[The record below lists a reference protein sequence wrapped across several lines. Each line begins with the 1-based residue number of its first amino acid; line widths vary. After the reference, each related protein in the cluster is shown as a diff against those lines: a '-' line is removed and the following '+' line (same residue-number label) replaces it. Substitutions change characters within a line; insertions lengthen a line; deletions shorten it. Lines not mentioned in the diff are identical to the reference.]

1 MGAPRC
7 GRASGSPH
15 GVGGSGSGPDG
26 FFPDGDGGFDFFE
39 VPLADFEGGG
49 AVFGVDAEEEAGFE
63 GGDEAEAVLDE
74 DAVGAVLG
82 EAFFEE
88 GGEGFLGHGE
98 VGGVVDAGDGLAV
111 FGASD
116 GAEELDLGAFFGFEA
131 GGFGEDG
138 VGGEEE
144 GHVRLRIADFGLRIG
159 AGGYLGRIQMLR

>member
-1 MGAPRC
+1 MRCDWGPRC

-15 GVGGSGSGPDG
+15 GGGGSGCPDG
-26 FFPDGDGGFDFFE
+26 FFPDGDGGLNLFE
-39 VPLADFEGGG
+39 VPLADVEGGG

-74 DAVGAVLG
+74 DAVGAVVG

-111 FGASD
+111 LGAAD
-116 GAEELDLGAFFGFEA
+116 GAEELDFGAFFGFEA

-138 VGGEEE
+138 GVGEEE
-144 GHVRLRIADFGLRIG
+144 SHWS
-159 AGGYLGRIQMLR
+159 